1 MSEET
6 PEETPFDSLSTASE
20 ASAAV
25 VSLYQSWAGSSL
37 CGSAAAVAR
46 AEGKTPT
53 PVVNTQLWWDPSQTT
68 ADDDITLLELED
80 DAEDATWLKQA
91 LMKRLRRVEDLPS
104 VPALRPQKRARK
116 PVCHFLN
123 YMGSRRDPNPP
134 PTPEEPPHLWHT
146 ILGLEESDALFP
158 MAVEDSPATKTTTT
172 TATVSTAKQ
181 SFAMET
187 VGDKLKKD
195 GNDKKRKSLIPAEI
209 GGP

>member
-6 PEETPFDSLSTASE
+6 PEETPFDAVSTASE

-37 CGSAAAVAR
+37 SGSADVG
-46 AEGKTPT
+46 EGKAPT
-53 PVVNTQLWWDPSQTT
+53 PVVNTQLWWDPSQET

-91 LMKRLRRVEDLPS
+91 LMKRLRRLEDLPS
-104 VPALRPQKRARK
+104 VPPLRPQKRARK

-123 YMGSRRDPNPP
+123 YMGSRRDSRPP
-134 PTPEEPPHLWHT
+134 PTPQEPPHLWHT
-146 ILGLEESDALFP
+146 ILGLEERDALFP
-158 MAVEDSPATKTTTT
+158 MAVEETPSTKTTTV
-172 TATVSTAKQ
+172 TASTAKH
-181 SFAMET
+181 SFAMEAEH
-187 VGDKLKKD
+187 DKAKKF
-195 GNDKKRKSLIPAEI
+195 GNDKNNNSPIPAEI